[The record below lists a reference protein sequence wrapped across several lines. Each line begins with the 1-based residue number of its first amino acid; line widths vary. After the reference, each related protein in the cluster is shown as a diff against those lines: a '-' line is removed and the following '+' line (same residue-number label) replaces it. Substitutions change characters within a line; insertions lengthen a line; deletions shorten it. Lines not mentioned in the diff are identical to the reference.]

1 MGKLM
6 NDFWNGWME
15 AVRFTCEAQS
25 VMSARMMLFA
35 AGSPNAIDEAAE
47 MIAEKFS
54 AFAKAGMAAEQ
65 ALGEGL
71 GFYAAAERAYSPLK
85 ACVHA
90 NSDRL
95 LAQPLTELRPRTH
108 KSAQCCTT
116 RCPRTM
122 PFDSEPGFLKAFC

>member
-6 NDFWNGWME
+6 NDFWNSWME

-71 GFYAAAERAYSPLK
+71 SFYAAAERAYSPLK

-95 LAQPLTELRPRTH
+95 LGTAAH
-108 KSAQCCTT
+108 
-116 RCPRTM
+116 
-122 PFDSEPGFLKAFC
+122 